1 MMHRGRVKDDD
12 VVGRINQRYVGDPT
26 RKILIVVKK
35 LNSLPNVLPPYP
47 PERKHSRGRLHTRK
61 GKEVG
66 RLTKVKMGMG
76 KGTLLIVPDF
86 GREVIPD
93 VALAEVV

>member
-35 LNSLPNVLPPYP
+35 TQFLAQRSAAL
-47 PERKHSRGRLHTRK
+47 STR
-61 GKEVG
+61 
-66 RLTKVKMGMG
+66 T
-76 KGTLLIVPDF
+76 
-86 GREVIPD
+86 
-93 VALAEVV
+93 